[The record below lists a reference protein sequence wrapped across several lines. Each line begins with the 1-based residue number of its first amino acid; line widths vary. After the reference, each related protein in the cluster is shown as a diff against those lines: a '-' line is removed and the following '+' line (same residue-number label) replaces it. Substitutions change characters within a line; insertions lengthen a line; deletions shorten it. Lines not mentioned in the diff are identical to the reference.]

1 MRPERVWLVL
11 LALTLAGCSPWRE
24 KDGAPR
30 ATTPPPSADSGTCH
44 DEPRSRSGNPPFY
57 EVFGERYHVLPS
69 NRGYVERGVASWY
82 GTKFHGKATA
92 TGDAYDMH
100 AMTAAHKTLPLP
112 ACVEVVNLSN
122 GRRIIV
128 RVNDRGPFVD
138 NRIIDLSFAAAHK
151 LDMVRD
157 GTALVE
163 VRSLNG
169 SATLDSTAAATG
181 DAPARA
187 MYVQAGAF
195 SDRANADRQ
204 AQWLNQFEL
213 GTVQIRT
220 VKRGDDT
227 LVYRVWVGPVPD
239 VERFDATVA
248 KLDELGIRDAHLAVD
263 P

>member
-1 MRPERVWLVL
+1 MRPEPVWLAL
-11 LALTLAGCSPWRE
+11 LALVLAGCSPLRDQ
-24 KDGAPR
+24 DGAP
-30 ATTPPPSADSGTCH
+30 ATMPPPSADSGTCH
-44 DEPRSRSGNPPFY
+44 DEPHSRAGNPPFY

-69 NRGYVERGVASWY
+69 NRGYLERGVASWY

-92 TGDAYDMH
+92 MGEAYDMH

-122 GRRIIV
+122 GRRIVV

-138 NRIIDLSFAAAHK
+138 NRIIDLSYAAAHK

-163 VRSLNG
+163 VRSVSG
-169 SATLDSTAAATG
+169 PAVVDPAAAAIEA
-181 DAPARA
+181 APARA

-195 SDRANADRQ
+195 SQRANADRQ
-204 AQWLNQFEL
+204 AEWLNQYDL

-220 VKRGDDT
+220 VKRGDGT

-239 VERFDATVA
+239 VPRFDATVA
-248 KLDELGIRDAHLAVD
+248 RLDELGIRDAHLAVD